1 MEVPKNT
8 DLMVRQPTASLA
20 REKSLPKSD
29 VGRETVSCMSEL
41 QRSGNSG
48 ETEQGF
54 EETSR
59 WL

>member
-1 MEVPKNT
+1 
-8 DLMVRQPTASLA
+8 MVRQPTASLA

-41 QRSGNSG
+41 QGSGNSG